1 MMAYYSDNKTEH
13 AFRTFAGD
21 LKNGFDYPVVY
32 MYGPEEYL
40 IDWAA
45 NTVAGKYV
53 SKSFAAADLEK
64 PDTESVTMEDIV
76 SSCETVSMFS
86 DRDPESRCYGHCTT
100 GRNRCA
106 QSRARYSCGYCQTLS
121 ATHSAHLQ

>member
-1 MMAYYSDNKTEH
+1 MAYNSDNKTKH
-13 AFRTFAGD
+13 AFKTFAGD

-64 PDTESVTMEDIV
+64 PDAESVTMDDIV

-86 DRDPESRCYGHCTT
+86 EKRVVWIRDFAPLWQDNAKGFGDS
-100 GRNRCA
+100 
-106 QSRARYSCGYCQTLS
+106 QLKV
-121 ATHSAHLQ
+121 L